1 MTDEEALANKKIEDL
16 ENDKLDISKQIEEI
30 KKCKEIDTGKTVILR
45 SLRAKKLSIGR
56 ELRIALELKDEQEY
70 KRKVEEKQREKESK
84 RNEEIDNVF
93 KPQKD
98 TIKPNTE
105 TAPNFNRNLNMI
117 GKYKDAIK
125 SMRQDIK
132 DLLSQDTTSM
142 TLEAIEN
149 RDTLIQAKSGTI
161 NTFTKEYEKHHH
173 ELIMHG
179 EENTIQYL
187 IENFQDVMEITKGLM
202 QKSNKKRKT
211 RKNNWP

>member
-1 MTDEEALANKKIEDL
+1 M
-16 ENDKLDISKQIEEI
+16 
-30 KKCKEIDTGKTVILR
+30 
-45 SLRAKKLSIGR
+45 
-56 ELRIALELKDEQEY
+56 
-70 KRKVEEKQREKESK
+70 EEKQREKESK
-84 RNEEIDNVF
+84 RNEKIDNVF

-179 EENTIQYL
+179 EKTQYS
-187 IENFQDVMEITKGLM
+187 T
-202 QKSNKKRKT
+202 
-211 RKNNWP
+211 